1 MSDQKTGAGLI
12 DPGLIAPA
20 IMLLGLGALW
30 GLSFSLSKVAA
41 MGGVH
46 PFAYAWM
53 QSTGAALFLTLVCY
67 RRGIPF
73 DLSRGHLLFFL
84 GAAVI
89 GLVLPNINIITTAKY
104 IPAGVMSTVVSTVP
118 VLGYVLAVAFRIE
131 GFRWNS
137 AVGICIGLI
146 GALLMVLPKTS
157 LPSPDMV
164 PWVLIAFLTPALY
177 ACSGIFSDRMRPDGT
192 ELDSIMAGGTRHADR
207 GVPGDTPADAG
218 GGRLLP
224 ADGQPRP
231 DRLRHARAD
240 LHLVRRLYPVFRD
253 PETRRAGVSQPGIL
267 CRDPVRAVLG
277 LGHLRRDPFRLDL
290 GLRRLRLHLDA
301 AGEYRTP
308 GTVKTLVPKRTL
320 GPKLE
325 FSQAVFDLSA
335 SWADDKAITRQ
346 LVV

>member
-1 MSDQKTGAGLI
+1 MSDQKTGTGLI

-20 IMLLGLGALW
+20 IMLVGLGGLW

-67 RRGIPF
+67 RKGIPF
-73 DLSRGHLLFFL
+73 DLSRGHLVFFA

-157 LPSPDMV
+157 LPSPEMV
-164 PWVLIAFLTPALY
+164 PWVLIAFLTPAFY
-177 ACSGIFSDRMRPDGT
+177 ACSGIFSDRMRPEGTHSLAAARGMLIVASLATLPLMLAVDGFYP
-192 ELDSIMAGGTRHADR
+192 LMAD
-207 GVPGDTPADAG
+207 PGPTDFAMLGQICISSVAYILYFEILKRAG
-218 GGRLLP
+218 
-224 ADGQPRP
+224 
-231 DRLRHARAD
+231 
-240 LHLVRRLYPVFRD
+240 PVFLSLVSYVVTLFGLFWGWVIFG
-253 PETRRAGVSQPGIL
+253 EIHSAWIWASVGCVFTSMVMVNIGRRA
-267 CRDPVRAVLG
+267 R
-277 LGHLRRDPFRLDL
+277 
-290 GLRRLRLHLDA
+290 
-301 AGEYRTP
+301 
-308 GTVKTLVPKRTL
+308 
-320 GPKLE
+320 
-325 FSQAVFDLSA
+325 
-335 SWADDKAITRQ
+335 
-346 LVV
+346 

>member
-20 IMLLGLGALW
+20 IMLLCLGGLW

-67 RRGIPF
+67 RKGIPF
-73 DLSRGHLLFFL
+73 DLSRGHLVFFA

-137 AVGICIGLI
+137 ALGICIGLI

-177 ACSGIFSDRMRPDGT
+177 ACSGIFSDRMRPEGTHSLAAARGMLIVASLATLPLMLAVDGFYP
-192 ELDSIMAGGTRHADR
+192 LMAN
-207 GVPGDTPADAG
+207 PGPTDFAMLGQICISSVAYILYFEILKRAG
-218 GGRLLP
+218 
-224 ADGQPRP
+224 
-231 DRLRHARAD
+231 
-240 LHLVRRLYPVFRD
+240 PVFLSLVSYVVTLFGLFWGWVIFG
-253 PETRRAGVSQPGIL
+253 EIHSVWVWAAVGCVFTSMVLVNIGRRA
-267 CRDPVRAVLG
+267 R
-277 LGHLRRDPFRLDL
+277 
-290 GLRRLRLHLDA
+290 
-301 AGEYRTP
+301 
-308 GTVKTLVPKRTL
+308 
-320 GPKLE
+320 
-325 FSQAVFDLSA
+325 
-335 SWADDKAITRQ
+335 
-346 LVV
+346 

>member
-20 IMLLGLGALW
+20 IMLLCLGGLW

-67 RRGIPF
+67 RKGIPF
-73 DLSRGHLLFFL
+73 DLSRGHLVFFA

-137 AVGICIGLI
+137 AVGICIGLA

-177 ACSGIFSDRMRPDGT
+177 ACSGIFSDRMRPEGTHSLAAARGMLIVASLATLPLMLAVDGFYP
-192 ELDSIMAGGTRHADR
+192 LMAN
-207 GVPGDTPADAG
+207 PGPTDFAMLGQICISSVAYILYFEILKRAG
-218 GGRLLP
+218 
-224 ADGQPRP
+224 
-231 DRLRHARAD
+231 
-240 LHLVRRLYPVFRD
+240 PVFLSLVSYVVTLFGLFWGWVIFG
-253 PETRRAGVSQPGIL
+253 EIHSVWVWAAVGCVFTSMVLVNIGRRA
-267 CRDPVRAVLG
+267 R
-277 LGHLRRDPFRLDL
+277 
-290 GLRRLRLHLDA
+290 
-301 AGEYRTP
+301 
-308 GTVKTLVPKRTL
+308 
-320 GPKLE
+320 
-325 FSQAVFDLSA
+325 
-335 SWADDKAITRQ
+335 
-346 LVV
+346 

>member
-67 RRGIPF
+67 RRAIPF

-192 ELDSIMAGGTRHADR
+192 HSLAAARGMLIVASLATLPLMLAVDGFYPLMAN
-207 GVPGDTPADAG
+207 PGPTDFAMLGQICISSVAYILYFEILKRAG
-218 GGRLLP
+218 
-224 ADGQPRP
+224 
-231 DRLRHARAD
+231 
-240 LHLVRRLYPVFRD
+240 PVFLSLVSYVVTLFGLFWGWVIFG
-253 PETRRAGVSQPGIL
+253 EIHSAWIWASVGCVFTSMLLVNIGRRA
-267 CRDPVRAVLG
+267 R
-277 LGHLRRDPFRLDL
+277 
-290 GLRRLRLHLDA
+290 
-301 AGEYRTP
+301 
-308 GTVKTLVPKRTL
+308 
-320 GPKLE
+320 
-325 FSQAVFDLSA
+325 
-335 SWADDKAITRQ
+335 
-346 LVV
+346 

>member
-20 IMLLGLGALW
+20 IMLLCLGGLW

-67 RRGIPF
+67 RKGIPF
-73 DLSRGHLLFFL
+73 DLSRGHLVFFA

-137 AVGICIGLI
+137 ALGICIGLI

-177 ACSGIFSDRMRPDGT
+177 ACSGIFSDRMRPEGTHSLAAARGMLIVASLATLPLMLAVDGFYP
-192 ELDSIMAGGTRHADR
+192 LMAD
-207 GVPGDTPADAG
+207 PGPTDFAMLGQICISSVAYILYFEVLKRAG
-218 GGRLLP
+218 
-224 ADGQPRP
+224 
-231 DRLRHARAD
+231 
-240 LHLVRRLYPVFRD
+240 PVFLSLVSYVVTLFGLFWGWVIFG
-253 PETRRAGVSQPGIL
+253 EIHSAWIWASVGCVFTSMVLVNIGRRA
-267 CRDPVRAVLG
+267 R
-277 LGHLRRDPFRLDL
+277 
-290 GLRRLRLHLDA
+290 
-301 AGEYRTP
+301 
-308 GTVKTLVPKRTL
+308 
-320 GPKLE
+320 
-325 FSQAVFDLSA
+325 
-335 SWADDKAITRQ
+335 
-346 LVV
+346 

>member
-20 IMLLGLGALW
+20 IMLLGLGGLW

-67 RRGIPF
+67 RKGIPF
-73 DLSRGHLLFFL
+73 ELSRGHLVFFA

-192 ELDSIMAGGTRHADR
+192 HSLAAARGMLIVASLATLPLMLAVDGFYPLMAN
-207 GVPGDTPADAG
+207 PGPTDFAMLGQICISSVAYILYFEILKRAG
-218 GGRLLP
+218 
-224 ADGQPRP
+224 
-231 DRLRHARAD
+231 
-240 LHLVRRLYPVFRD
+240 PVFLSLVSYVVTLFGLFWGWVIFG
-253 PETRRAGVSQPGIL
+253 EIHSAWIWASVGCVFTSMLLVNIGRRA
-267 CRDPVRAVLG
+267 R
-277 LGHLRRDPFRLDL
+277 
-290 GLRRLRLHLDA
+290 
-301 AGEYRTP
+301 
-308 GTVKTLVPKRTL
+308 
-320 GPKLE
+320 
-325 FSQAVFDLSA
+325 
-335 SWADDKAITRQ
+335 
-346 LVV
+346 

>member
-192 ELDSIMAGGTRHADR
+192 HSLAAARGMLIVASLATLPLMLAVDGFYPLMAN
-207 GVPGDTPADAG
+207 PGPTDFAMLGQICISSVAYILYFEILKRAG
-218 GGRLLP
+218 
-224 ADGQPRP
+224 
-231 DRLRHARAD
+231 
-240 LHLVRRLYPVFRD
+240 PVFLSLVSYVVTLFGLFWGWVIFG
-253 PETRRAGVSQPGIL
+253 EIHSAWIWASVGCVFTSMLLVNIGRRA
-267 CRDPVRAVLG
+267 R
-277 LGHLRRDPFRLDL
+277 
-290 GLRRLRLHLDA
+290 
-301 AGEYRTP
+301 
-308 GTVKTLVPKRTL
+308 
-320 GPKLE
+320 
-325 FSQAVFDLSA
+325 
-335 SWADDKAITRQ
+335 
-346 LVV
+346 

>member
-1 MSDQKTGAGLI
+1 MSDHKTGPGLI

-20 IMLLGLGALW
+20 IMLLCLGGLW

-67 RRGIPF
+67 RKGIPF
-73 DLSRGHLLFFL
+73 ELSRGHLLFFA

-118 VLGYVLAVAFRIE
+118 VLGYVLAVGLRIE

-137 AVGICIGLI
+137 AIGIGLGLV

-164 PWVLIAFLTPALY
+164 PWVLLAFLTPALY
-177 ACSGIFSDRMRPDGT
+177 ACSGIFSDRMRPEGTHSLAAARGMLIVASLATLPLMLAVDGFYP
-192 ELDSIMAGGTRHADR
+192 LMADPGPTDFAMLGQICISSVAYILYFERLKRAGATNLMLVPLLVPVSAILL
-207 GVPGDTPADAG
+207 GVTFLGESLAPSHFAG
-218 GGRLLP
+218 MGLIAVGLLAIDGRLF
-224 ADGQPRP
+224 RS
-231 DRLRHARAD
+231 
-240 LHLVRRLYPVFRD
+240 RR
-253 PETRRAGVSQPGIL
+253 
-267 CRDPVRAVLG
+267 
-277 LGHLRRDPFRLDL
+277 
-290 GLRRLRLHLDA
+290 
-301 AGEYRTP
+301 
-308 GTVKTLVPKRTL
+308 VKQV
-320 GPKLE
+320 
-325 FSQAVFDLSA
+325 
-335 SWADDKAITRQ
+335 
-346 LVV
+346 

>member
-1 MSDQKTGAGLI
+1 MSDGKTAPGII
-12 DPGLIAPA
+12 DPGLIVPA

-53 QSTGAALFLTLVCY
+53 QSTGAALFLTLVCL

-73 DLSRGHLLFFL
+73 DLGRDHLKFFA

-118 VLGYVLAVAFRIE
+118 VLGYVLAVGLRIE

-137 AVGICIGLI
+137 AVGIGLGLV

-164 PWVLIAFLTPALY
+164 PWVLLAFLTPALY

-192 ELDSIMAGGTRHADR
+192 HSLAAARGMLIVASLATLPLMLAVDGFYPLMAN
-207 GVPGDTPADAG
+207 PGPTDFAMLGQICISSVAYILYFEVLKRAG
-218 GGRLLP
+218 
-224 ADGQPRP
+224 
-231 DRLRHARAD
+231 
-240 LHLVRRLYPVFRD
+240 PVFLSLVSYVVTLFGLFWGWVVFG
-253 PETRRAGVSQPGIL
+253 EIHSVWIWGAVGCVFTSLILVNIGRRA
-267 CRDPVRAVLG
+267 R
-277 LGHLRRDPFRLDL
+277 
-290 GLRRLRLHLDA
+290 
-301 AGEYRTP
+301 
-308 GTVKTLVPKRTL
+308 
-320 GPKLE
+320 
-325 FSQAVFDLSA
+325 
-335 SWADDKAITRQ
+335 
-346 LVV
+346 

>member
-1 MSDQKTGAGLI
+1 MSDQKTGTGLI
-12 DPGLIAPA
+12 DPGLIVPT
-20 IMLLGLGALW
+20 IMLVGLGGLW

-41 MGGVH
+41 IGGVH

-73 DLSRGHLLFFL
+73 DLSRGHLVFFL

-118 VLGYVLAVAFRIE
+118 VLGYVLAVGLRIE

-137 AVGICIGLI
+137 AVGIGLGLV

-164 PWVLIAFLTPALY
+164 PWVLLAFLTPALY

-192 ELDSIMAGGTRHADR
+192 HSLAAARGMLIVASLATLPLMLAVDGFYPLMAD
-207 GVPGDTPADAG
+207 PGPTDYAMLGQICISSVAYILYFEILKRAG
-218 GGRLLP
+218 
-224 ADGQPRP
+224 
-231 DRLRHARAD
+231 
-240 LHLVRRLYPVFRD
+240 PVFLSLVSYVVTLFGLFWGWVIFG
-253 PETRRAGVSQPGIL
+253 EIHSAWIWASVGCVFTSMVLVNIGRRA
-267 CRDPVRAVLG
+267 R
-277 LGHLRRDPFRLDL
+277 
-290 GLRRLRLHLDA
+290 
-301 AGEYRTP
+301 
-308 GTVKTLVPKRTL
+308 
-320 GPKLE
+320 
-325 FSQAVFDLSA
+325 
-335 SWADDKAITRQ
+335 
-346 LVV
+346 

>member
-1 MSDQKTGAGLI
+1 MSDQKPAAGLI

-20 IMLLGLGALW
+20 IMLLGLGGLW

-67 RRGIPF
+67 RKGIPF
-73 DLSRGHLLFFL
+73 ELSRGHLVFFA

-137 AVGICIGLI
+137 AVGIGIGLI

-192 ELDSIMAGGTRHADR
+192 HSLAAARGMLIVASLATLPLMLAVDGFYPLMAN
-207 GVPGDTPADAG
+207 PGPTDFAMLGQICISSVAYILYFEILKRAG
-218 GGRLLP
+218 
-224 ADGQPRP
+224 
-231 DRLRHARAD
+231 
-240 LHLVRRLYPVFRD
+240 PVFLSLVSYVVTLFGLFWGWVIFG
-253 PETRRAGVSQPGIL
+253 EIHSAWIWASVGCVFTSMLLVNIGRRA
-267 CRDPVRAVLG
+267 R
-277 LGHLRRDPFRLDL
+277 
-290 GLRRLRLHLDA
+290 
-301 AGEYRTP
+301 
-308 GTVKTLVPKRTL
+308 
-320 GPKLE
+320 
-325 FSQAVFDLSA
+325 
-335 SWADDKAITRQ
+335 
-346 LVV
+346 

>member
-20 IMLLGLGALW
+20 IMLLCLGGLW

-73 DLSRGHLLFFL
+73 ELSRGHLVFFA

-137 AVGICIGLI
+137 AVGICIGLA

-177 ACSGIFSDRMRPDGT
+177 ACSGIFSDRMRPEGTHSLAAARGMLIVASLATLPLMLAVDGFYP
-192 ELDSIMAGGTRHADR
+192 LMAD
-207 GVPGDTPADAG
+207 PGPTDFAMLGQICISSVAYILYFEILKRAG
-218 GGRLLP
+218 
-224 ADGQPRP
+224 
-231 DRLRHARAD
+231 
-240 LHLVRRLYPVFRD
+240 PVFLSLVSYVVTLFGLFWGWVIFG
-253 PETRRAGVSQPGIL
+253 EIHSAWIWASVGCVFTSMLLVNIGRRA
-267 CRDPVRAVLG
+267 R
-277 LGHLRRDPFRLDL
+277 
-290 GLRRLRLHLDA
+290 
-301 AGEYRTP
+301 
-308 GTVKTLVPKRTL
+308 
-320 GPKLE
+320 
-325 FSQAVFDLSA
+325 
-335 SWADDKAITRQ
+335 
-346 LVV
+346 

>member
-1 MSDQKTGAGLI
+1 MSDQKARTGFI

-20 IMLLGLGALW
+20 IMLMALGCLW

-67 RRGIPF
+67 RKGIPF
-73 DLSRGHLLFFL
+73 DLSRGHLVFFA

-131 GFRWNS
+131 GFRWTS

-157 LPSPDMV
+157 LPSPEMV

-177 ACSGIFSDRMRPDGT
+177 ACSGIFSDRMRPEGTHSLAAARGMLIVASLATLPLMLAVDGFYP
-192 ELDSIMAGGTRHADR
+192 LMAN
-207 GVPGDTPADAG
+207 PGPTDFAMLGQICISSVAYILYFEVLKRAG
-218 GGRLLP
+218 
-224 ADGQPRP
+224 
-231 DRLRHARAD
+231 
-240 LHLVRRLYPVFRD
+240 PVFLSLVSYVVTLFGLFWGWVIFG
-253 PETRRAGVSQPGIL
+253 EIHSAWIWASVGCVFTSMVLVNIGRRA
-267 CRDPVRAVLG
+267 R
-277 LGHLRRDPFRLDL
+277 
-290 GLRRLRLHLDA
+290 
-301 AGEYRTP
+301 
-308 GTVKTLVPKRTL
+308 
-320 GPKLE
+320 
-325 FSQAVFDLSA
+325 
-335 SWADDKAITRQ
+335 
-346 LVV
+346 